1 MEMDVYLWIITTCAV
16 IIIGFLEGE
25 VIFSVKNTDV
35 SALDLFNFAISV
47 LLIILVVIIA
57 IRELL

>member
-1 MEMDVYLWIITTCAV
+1 MDVYLWIITTCAV